1 MKTLEKSYLKSMSG
15 FTQNIYD
22 ADRSSQSIALIGGA
36 TAQSYDVVGLQA
48 PRSSVVPDL
57 SIVEYSTTDSSPD
70 NVSGSV
76 NILNSFQEKDLLSA
90 LPLKQD
96 APATSQVLAQE
107 EQTSAVDLIES
118 FNISQ
123 PELMSRYQDF
133 EQTLDGFS
141 VSPEFN
147 GGTLNSVASDSLDGG
162 TENNTFSLIDF
173 LAEIIERAQS
183 DQAEFENSFDGSR
196 QSEIRDF
203 IDFTGGELSSNI
215 RSGLQDNVAGVPREA
230 LGEVVDSTGL
240 DVLSAVTEPVLA
252 VDYYGESATLIND
265 LLGAI
270 VQPIGAFSLLQIGP
284 LLADPQSELLNSLA

>member
-1 MKTLEKSYLKSMSG
+1 MSG

-57 SIVEYSTTDSSPD
+57 SIVEYFVTDSSSD

-76 NILNSFQEKDLLSA
+76 DFLNSFQEKDLLSA

-107 EQTSAVDLIES
+107 EQTSAVDLIDS

-147 GGTLNSVASDSLDGG
+147 GGTLNSVASDNLDGG

-173 LAEIIERAQS
+173 LAEIVERAQS
-183 DQAEFENSFDGSR
+183 DQAEFETSFDGSR
-196 QSEIRDF
+196 QGEIRDF

-240 DVLSAVTEPVLA
+240 DVLSAVTDPMLA
-252 VDYYGESATLIND
+252 VDYYGESAILIND

-270 VQPIGAFSLLQIGP
+270 VQPIGAFSLPQIGP
-284 LLADPQSELLNSLA
+284 LLADPQNELFNSLA

>member
-1 MKTLEKSYLKSMSG
+1 MKTLEKSYSKSMSG

-57 SIVEYSTTDSSPD
+57 STVKYFVTDSSSD
-70 NVSGSV
+70 NVSGRV
-76 NILNSFQEKDLLSA
+76 DVLNSFQEKDLLLA
-90 LPLKQD
+90 PPLKQD

-147 GGTLNSVASDSLDGG
+147 GGTLNSVASDNLDGG

-183 DQAEFENSFDGSR
+183 DQAEFETSFDGSR
-196 QSEIRDF
+196 QGEIRDF

-240 DVLSAVTEPVLA
+240 DVLSAVTDPVLA
-252 VDYYGESATLIND
+252 VDYYGESAILIND

-270 VQPIGAFSLLQIGP
+270 VQPIGAFSLPQIGP
-284 LLADPQSELLNSLA
+284 LLADPQSELFNSLA

>member
-1 MKTLEKSYLKSMSG
+1 MKTLEKTYSESMSG

-22 ADRSSQSIALIGGA
+22 ADRSSQFIALIGGA
-36 TAQSYDVVGLQA
+36 TAQSYEVVGLQA
-48 PRSSVVPDL
+48 PRPSVVPDS
-57 SIVEYSTTDSSPD
+57 SIEEYSVTDSSSD
-70 NVSGSV
+70 NASGRV
-76 NILNSFQEKDLLSA
+76 DILNSFQEKDLPLALS
-90 LPLKQD
+90 LKQD
-96 APATSQVLAQE
+96 APATSQVFAQE

-133 EQTLDGFS
+133 EQSLDGFS

-147 GGTLNSVASDSLDGG
+147 GGTLNSVALDNLDGG
-162 TENNTFSLIDF
+162 AENNTFSLIDF
-173 LAEIIERAQS
+173 LAEIVERAQS
-183 DQAEFENSFDGSR
+183 DQADFKNSFDGSR
-196 QSEIRDF
+196 QGEIRNF

-230 LGEVVDSTGL
+230 LAEVVDSIGL
-240 DVLSAVTEPVLA
+240 DVLRAVADPVLA

-270 VQPIGAFSLLQIGP
+270 AQPIGAFSLPQIGP
-284 LLADPQSELLNSLA
+284 LLADPQSELFNSLA

>member
-1 MKTLEKSYLKSMSG
+1 MSG

-22 ADRSSQSIALIGGA
+22 ADRSSQSIALIGGS

-57 SIVEYSTTDSSPD
+57 SIVEYSVTDPSPD
-70 NVSGSV
+70 NASGRV
-76 NILNSFQEKDLLSA
+76 DILNSFQDKDLLSA

-96 APATSQVLAQE
+96 APATSQVFAQE
-107 EQTSAVDLIES
+107 EQTSAVDLIDS

-147 GGTLNSVASDSLDGG
+147 GGTLNNVTSDNLDGD
-162 TENNTFSLIDF
+162 TENITFSLIDF

-230 LGEVVDSTGL
+230 LSEVVDSTGL
-240 DVLSAVTEPVLA
+240 DVLSAVTDPVLA
-252 VDYYGESATLIND
+252 VDYYGDSATLIND
-265 LLGAI
+265 LLGSI
-270 VQPIGAFSLLQIGP
+270 VQPIGAFSLPQIGP
-284 LLADPQSELLNSLA
+284 LLADPQSELFNSLA